1 MMLLFLSVNAGCDLF
16 QTRQAQPPAQTKS
29 SFTTPVTAEIVLDN
43 LKSAFAEYNVDNY
56 MRCFVDTAVR
66 QYEFIPSQ
74 ETQANYA
81 GVFSHWN
88 LESER
93 QYFVHLGTPATG
105 TPSLGLTLQSIVSS
119 SDSVTYVYSYTLNF
133 PHHRPNVPQQVSGT
147 MQLSLGADNQRLWS
161 IYRWQDF
168 KATRDSTWSYWK
180 AVFSG
185 S

>member
-1 MMLLFLSVNAGCDLF
+1 M
-16 QTRQAQPPAQTKS
+16 
-29 SFTTPVTAEIVLDN
+29 TPDIVLDN
-43 LKSAFAEYNVDNY
+43 LKSAFTEYNVDNY

-88 LESER
+88 LEAER
-93 QYFVHLGTPATG
+93 QYFVHLGPATTG
-105 TPSLGLTLQSIVSS
+105 TPSLSLITQSSVVS
-119 SDSVTYVYSYTLNF
+119 SDSVTYLISYSLYF
-133 PHHRPNVPQQVSGT
+133 PHSRSNVPQQVSGN
-147 MQLSLGADNQRLWS
+147 MQISLGTDNQRLWS

>member
-1 MMLLFLSVNAGCDLF
+1 M
-16 QTRQAQPPAQTKS
+16 
-29 SFTTPVTAEIVLDN
+29 TAEIVLDN
-43 LKSAFAEYNVDNY
+43 LKSAFDEYNVDNY

-74 ETQANYA
+74 EAQANYA

-88 LESER
+88 LEAER
-93 QYFVHLGTPATG
+93 QYFVHLGPPTTG
-105 TPSLGLTLQSIVSS
+105 TPLLSDTLQSSVVS
-119 SDSVTYVYSYTLNF
+119 SDSVTYVYSYSLFF
-133 PHHRPNVPQQVSGT
+133 PHHRSNVPQLVSGN
-147 MQLSLGADNQRLWS
+147 MQISLGMDNQGLWS

-168 KATRDSTWSYWK
+168 KVGQDSTWSYWK